1 MVERFLRHHDN
12 NEPQPSLSIP
22 SIDNSTIYKTTQD
35 SILTPISKSNQ
46 IYAEIKE
53 KKVEK
58 KVEKKIKVKRRDKNI
73 KKI

>member
-1 MVERFLRHHDN
+1 MVERFLRVHD
-12 NEPQPSLSIP
+12 NEPQPSISIP

-35 SILTPISKSNQ
+35 SILTPLSKSNQ

-58 KVEKKIKVKRRDKNI
+58 KMKVKRRDKNI